1 MAIPTLKDKITGALA
16 TFWNYLSQIVVKYDD
31 VVNNCTTNTDRAKSV
46 PLSAYQGYRLQNQIT
61 SNLPYANTLTATTG
75 ASGYISTSLRISD
88 IMVLQ
93 AWDGGTTNSHI
104 VIPFVA
110 NGVYW
115 YFKVLNNGS
124 MQSVANTSV
133 TIKYLSIATNTA

>member
-1 MAIPTLKDKITGALA
+1 MAVTTIKEKIMNALG
-16 TFWNYLSQIVVKYDD
+16 TFWNYLSQIVVKYED
-31 VVNNCTTNTDRAKSV
+31 VVNNCTSSTDAAKSV
-46 PLSAYQGYRLQNQIT
+46 PLSAYQGYRLQSQIT
-61 SNLPYANTLTATTG
+61 SNLPYVSTLTATTG
-75 ASGYISTSLRISD
+75 ASGYIGTSLKVSD

-93 AWDGGTTNSHI
+93 AWDGGQSNSHI

-124 MQSVANTSV
+124 MQLVANT
-133 TIKYLSIATNTA
+133 